1 MKVGQGLSDKEA
13 VETLVH
19 RGPQEIR
26 WLMEQGVEFSEVNG
40 ILDLTREGGHNSRRV
55 VHAGDI
61 TGYEVQKTLVENTRK
76 NPNIRIIEDVI
87 GVDLIIEN
95 EGCRGLRALH

>member
-1 MKVGQGLSDKEA
+1 M
-13 VETLVH
+13 
-19 RGPQEIR
+19 
-26 WLMEQGVEFSEVNG
+26 EFSEVNG

-61 TGYEVQKTLVENTRK
+61 TGYEVQKTLVENAQK

-87 GVDLIIEN
+87 RRKLEISD
-95 EGCRGLRALH
+95 R